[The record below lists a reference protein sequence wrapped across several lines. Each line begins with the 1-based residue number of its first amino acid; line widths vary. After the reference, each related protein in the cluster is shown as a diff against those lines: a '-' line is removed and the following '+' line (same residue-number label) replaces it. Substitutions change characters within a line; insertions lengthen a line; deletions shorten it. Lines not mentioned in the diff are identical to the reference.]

1 MMSKIFFHLVL
12 YNVKIYQLLLF
23 YQYEFLYNKMIIP
36 ELEKNSNFIWLKNLN
51 YPNEVKEFLSEI
63 DIFLLLSGLE
73 GLGQTI
79 IESLLMKKPTIASN
93 CGGIPELIIDNE
105 TGMLVET
112 GDSEAIVKNIRKLN
126 NNPEFGKQIA
136 EKGHNKMK
144 KEFTWKEIARKF
156 KDIIK
161 TAESDRNIE

>member
-1 MMSKIFFHLVL
+1 MIFFCCYRVNTEPTQILDE
-12 YNVKIYQLLLF
+12 IT
-23 YQYEFLYNKMIIP
+23 I
-36 ELEKNSNFIWLKNLN
+36 
-51 YPNEVKEFLSEI
+51 SEI
-63 DIFLLLSGLE
+63 
-73 GLGQTI
+73 TTT
-79 IESLLMKKPTIASN
+79 KKPTIASN

-112 GDSEAIVKNIRKLN
+112 GDSEAIIENIRKLS